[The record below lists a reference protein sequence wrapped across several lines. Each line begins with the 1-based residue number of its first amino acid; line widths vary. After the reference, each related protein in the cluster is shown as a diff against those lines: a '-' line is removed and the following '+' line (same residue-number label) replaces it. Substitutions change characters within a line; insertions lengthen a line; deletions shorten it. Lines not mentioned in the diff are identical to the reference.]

1 MLYNILHT
9 CCENVSASAVPWQLA
24 HMCLF
29 STFCFQLGAPSSGIS
44 AKSLSAKL
52 SIMSSRTFFKAFA
65 NATFLAEAAGITA
78 TVAKRIASM
87 LLLSSS
93 MAATTNITLALRN

>member
-1 MLYNILHT
+1 M
-9 CCENVSASAVPWQLA
+9 ASAL
-24 HMCLF
+24 
-29 STFCFQLGAPSSGIS
+29 
-44 AKSLSAKL
+44 
-52 SIMSSRTFFKAFA
+52 KAYLTGGHFA
-65 NATFLAEAAGITA
+65 GGEAVAGRPDQTVAASFLAEAAGITA